1 MIVYEHTTRGFQTKM
16 NKWKSFFYI
25 SALLLIVI
33 PTMMVIVTDV
43 PFSSMFSN
51 SVISTS
57 IILLIIGQSMTIDE
71 NRKQAKNVAPNIGI
85 IIALTLVLIVRFI

>member
-1 MIVYEHTTRGFQTKM
+1 M

-43 PFSSMFSN
+43 PFSSVFSN